1 MRNSLPQFLNI
12 SFCPILA
19 CMKGVAICSTRQ
31 FFTKLEEDKDDD
43 DFGEDG
49 DAL

>member
-1 MRNSLPQFLNI
+1 
-12 SFCPILA
+12 
-19 CMKGVAICSTRQ
+19 MKGVAICSTRQ

-43 DFGEDG
+43 DFGEGEEG